1 MRAAM
6 RESAVMPGRSSAGTT
21 LKSSRHLS
29 IFGYDADEPHAALV
43 DDIIEVAQAAG
54 VFPPG
59 GKAAEIF
66 GVKAIDDEP
75 LLRYLK
81 LC

>member
-1 MRAAM
+1 MPLCGKAPSCRQVIRRHAA
-6 RESAVMPGRSSAGTT
+6 T

-43 DDIIEVAQAAG
+43 DDVIEVAQAAG

-59 GKAAEIF
+59 GKTAEIF
-66 GVKAIDDEP
+66 GVKTIDDKP

>member
-1 MRAAM
+1 M
-6 RESAVMPGRSSAGTT
+6 
-21 LKSSRHLS
+21 S

-43 DDIIEVAQAAG
+43 DDVIEVAQAAG

>member
-1 MRAAM
+1 M
-6 RESAVMPGRSSAGTT
+6 
-21 LKSSRHLS
+21 
-29 IFGYDADEPHAALV
+29 V
-43 DDIIEVAQAAG
+43 DDVIEVAQAAG

-59 GKAAEIF
+59 GKTAEIF

-81 LC
+81 LG

>member
-1 MRAAM
+1 MVRKHFGTDGIRGLANVAITPELAM
-6 RESAVMPGRSSAGTT
+6 
-21 LKSSRHLS
+21 K
-29 IFGYDADEPHAALV
+29 
-43 DDIIEVAQAAG
+43 VAQAAG